1 MLLKILQ
8 MIPMISMT
16 NERKGEITAFLSLIL
31 LLILSLIGTIIE
43 GARVNVAKAYASR
56 ALITSMDSVL
66 GEYFYPL
73 YEDYHLFFLDGGY
86 GTKDMDASQM
96 TEVMEEYMDFSFHP
110 SKEFMVLG
118 QSVPM
123 ASINLY
129 DITIDNI
136 NIEDTVVATDYE
148 NKLFVH
154 EAVGFMKYMMPA
166 NLIEKA
172 GEKHTNSQTTVQAS
186 DIMEKK
192 MNLEE
197 KACTLSE
204 SMLDL
209 IRYIE
214 GISVDKKGIHY
225 GNKLI
230 KTENN
235 FVKKFCVG
243 SVDKNSLVI
252 SNDLVFESLK
262 GKYNSPITWVNTI
275 IEEENNIKKYLDRM
289 EKLRCELESLSSEND
304 ESAQRQKNGIRSQI
318 NSLEKKKKK
327 ALQKVELNINQL
339 LDLTKGTENKIKEA
353 LGVIPKIS
361 QNQLVALKE
370 AKVYEEYLDE
380 NRGNIDKNLYLNLE
394 KDSGKIENY
403 INGLGDKEEYNLSK
417 NRLDTIQTALMQ
429 NNQVLNKVYGIENI
443 PVTDSKEHIDSMI
456 TFTTHLK
463 TILSTYSV
471 KDLWFD
477 YSSLKID
484 MDVKN
489 PVTYYKKL
497 MEEGVLNLVVKDLSS
512 ISQKEISSTNLPSK
526 INNNEVS
533 NKRGEDLS
541 GNISNCEEEGYN
553 ADLKNYFGEYANE
566 GKKESNNISTSNQ
579 LLELVLLNEY
589 MLEHFKNQGNSI
601 NKKILKETVLNYE
614 QEYLLNGNSDD
625 YDNYRDM
632 VFKLIFTRTLMNFM
646 FLFTDSEKSGLA
658 YATAASI
665 VGFTCLEPLI
675 SLTKTVIL
683 LVWAYEEALVDVCGL
698 LENKYVPFLK
708 SKDSFI
714 ISYNELLIINKN
726 LIQEKAK
733 TLSTKKGAPI
743 DMSYDEYVRVFLYLT
758 KQNMKCKRA
767 MDLIQENMRMKYEE
781 NFLIQNCI
789 FSYKAKVD
797 FKIGAKFIKLPFV
810 NKELNSSIDEYEYSI
825 TRDFS
830 Y

>member
-1 MLLKILQ
+1 
-8 MIPMISMT
+8 MIFMI

-56 ALITSMDSVL
+56 ALITSMDSIL

-86 GTKDMDASQM
+86 GTKNMDTSQM
-96 TEVMEEYMDFSFHP
+96 IEIMEEYMDFSFHS
-110 SKEFMVLG
+110 SKEYKVLG

-123 ASINLY
+123 ASMNLY
-129 DITIDNI
+129 DITIDHI
-136 NIEDTVVATDYE
+136 TIEDTVVATDFE
-148 NKLFVH
+148 NKMFIH
-154 EAVGFMKYMMPA
+154 EAVGYMKYMVPA
-166 NLIEKA
+166 NLIETT
-172 GEKHTNSQTTVQAS
+172 GEKYTNSKATVQAS

-197 KACTLSE
+197 KACILSE

-225 GNKLI
+225 SNNLI

-252 SNDLVFESLK
+252 SHDIVFEALK
-262 GKYNSPITWVNTI
+262 NRYNSPIAWVNTI
-275 IEEENNIKKYLDRM
+275 IAEENNIKNYLDRI
-289 EKLRCELESLSSEND
+289 EELRYKLESLSSEND
-304 ESAQRQKNGIRSQI
+304 EWAEKQKDIIRSQI
-318 NSLEKKKKK
+318 NSLEKKKQK
-327 ALQKVELNINQL
+327 ALQKVELYINQL

-361 QNQLVALKE
+361 QNQIEASIE
-370 AKVYEEYLDE
+370 AKNYEEYLDE
-380 NRGNIDKNLYLNLE
+380 NKANIDKDLFSNLE
-394 KDSGKIENY
+394 KDSGKIQDY
-403 INGLGDKEEYNLSK
+403 INDLGEKEEYNLSK
-417 NRLDTIQTALMQ
+417 NRLDTIQIALTH
-429 NNQVLNKVYGIENI
+429 NNQVLKEVYGIKNI
-443 PVTDSKEHIDSMI
+443 PVTDSKENIDSMI

-463 TILSTYSV
+463 TILSTYNI

-484 MDVKN
+484 PDVKN
-489 PVTYYKKL
+489 PVTHYKKL
-497 MEEGVLNLVVKDLSS
+497 MEQGVLNLVVKDLSS
-512 ISQKEISSTNLPSK
+512 ISQKEIISPNLPSQ
-526 INNNEVS
+526 INSNEVS
-533 NKRGEDLS
+533 NNMGEDLS
-541 GNISNCEEEGYN
+541 GNISDCDEEGYN
-553 ADLKNYFGEYANE
+553 ADLKNSFGEYANE
-566 GKKESNNISTSNQ
+566 GKTESNNIGTSNQ

-589 MLEHFKNQGNSI
+589 MLEHFKNQGNLM
-601 NKKILKETVLNYE
+601 NKKILKETVLKYE
-614 QEYLLNGNSDD
+614 QEYLLNGNMKD

-658 YATAASI
+658 YATAASL

-708 SKDSFI
+708 SKDSFVI
-714 ISYNELLIINKN
+714 GYNELLLINKD
-726 LIQEKAK
+726 LIQERAK
-733 TLSTKKGAPI
+733 ILSTKKGAPI
-743 DMSYDEYVRVFLYLT
+743 DMSYDEYIRIFLYLT
-758 KQNMKCKRA
+758 NQNTKCKRA

-789 FSYKAKVD
+789 FSYKVKAD

-810 NKELNSSIDEYEYSI
+810 NKELNSTIDEYEYSI